1 MHSIILHRLERVES
15 SDDLIYTGVI
25 QLNVKNILWSE
36 QLFGFCI
43 NDLKLDSSV
52 DQVIKNAL
60 YSINND
66 NFFTIIHY
74 AHDKDFIVV
83 ESIDNI
89 SATINGICK

>member
-1 MHSIILHRLERVES
+1 MYSIILHRLARVES

-25 QLNVKNILWSE
+25 QLNVKDILGSE

-52 DQVIKNAL
+52 DQVIKNEL
-60 YSINND
+60 YCINED

-74 AHDKDFIVV
+74 AHDKDFIVA
-83 ESIDNI
+83 ESIDKV
-89 SATINGICK
+89 SSLINGNYK